1 VLGGCGIELFVFLV
15 AAGGSELWPTRSNE
29 FPRRKHS
36 YNGALGITSESLV
49 YIILKKGSLVHICAR
64 FLKGQ
69 L

>member
-36 YNGALGITSESLV
+36 YSGALGITSESLV
-49 YIILKKGSLVHICAR
+49 YICAR
-64 FLKGQ
+64 FLKGMFDYFFH
-69 L
+69 